1 MAENVTA
8 PRRSLKLALALVAV
22 LGLGLFVSAAQ
33 ADRVT
38 NMVSHGGNI
47 MPTTTTY
54 AIWWLPAGNHF
65 EPTTGNAA
73 TDAAN
78 DTRYEN
84 LLIRYFNDVG
94 GSDIYGTATQY
105 NGTNGFI
112 TNSSTF
118 GGSVTDTNAYPHA
131 GTVADPLT
139 QQNLQDEVEAV
150 RTAQGWPT
158 GVNTEYFIY
167 TGFGIQDCFPDG
179 TICSDSDFCAY
190 HTWYDAG
197 GGNHVI
203 WANMPDRA

>member
-8 PRRSLKLALALVAV
+8 RRGLKLALALVAV

-65 EPTTGNAA
+65 EPPTGNAA

-94 GSDIYGTATQY
+94 GSDIYGT
-105 NGTNGFI
+105 
-112 TNSSTF
+112 
-118 GGSVTDTNAYPHA
+118 
-131 GTVADPLT
+131 
-139 QQNLQDEVEAV
+139 
-150 RTAQGWPT
+150 
-158 GVNTEYFIY
+158 
-167 TGFGIQDCFPDG
+167 
-179 TICSDSDFCAY
+179 
-190 HTWYDAG
+190 
-197 GGNHVI
+197 
-203 WANMPDRA
+203 